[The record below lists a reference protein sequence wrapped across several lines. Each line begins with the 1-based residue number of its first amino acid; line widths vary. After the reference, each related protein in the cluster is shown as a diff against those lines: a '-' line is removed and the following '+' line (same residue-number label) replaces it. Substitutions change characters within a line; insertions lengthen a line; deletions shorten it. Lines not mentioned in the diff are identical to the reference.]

1 MGRAPCCTKV
11 GLHRGPWSIREDTLL
26 KNYIQLH
33 GEGNWR
39 SLPKKAGLLRCGKS
53 CRLRWMNYL
62 RPDIKRGN
70 ITPDEDDL
78 IVRLHAL
85 LGNRWSLIAGRL
97 PGRTDNEIKNYW
109 NTHIS
114 KRLRSQGTDPDSH
127 KKLPEPPQESKK
139 KRNKK
144 GNNKEKNML
153 ETEKV
158 KVHNPKPIRVT
169 LSSFSMSRKSRI
181 FDWSTRANHGTSSH
195 EGERQLGTE
204 FVDIISQ
211 YSNLKDGGNDNDN
224 DDVRFLLGDDDQ
236 DHGLVINGTDLECQS
251 HVQKLYDEYLELLK
265 TEGDQLQSDSFVES
279 LLI

>member
-1 MGRAPCCTKV
+1 MGRAPCCAKV

-70 ITPDEDDL
+70 ISPDEDDL
-78 IVRLHAL
+78 IIRLHAL

-109 NTHIS
+109 NTHLS
-114 KRLRSQGTDPDSH
+114 KKLRSQGTDPNTH
-127 KKLPEPPQESKK
+127 KKLPKPLQVTPKK
-139 KRNKK
+139 KNRKSNI
-144 GNNKEKNML
+144 KEKNKPKV
-153 ETEKV
+153 TDFAPEKV
-158 KVHNPKPIRVT
+158 KVHNPKPTRVT
-169 LSSFSMSRKSRI
+169 SIMSRSSK
-181 FDWSTRANHGTSSH
+181 FDWSNSTSTTSNH
-195 EGERQLGTE
+195 ELGL
-204 FVDIISQ
+204 DIISHEC
-211 YSNLKDGGNDNDN
+211 SKFENIIGG
-224 DDVRFLLGDDDQ
+224 DDVEVGFLLGDD
-236 DHGLVINGTDLECQS
+236 DHGLVINGSDDLECQS
-251 HVQKLYDEYLELLK
+251 HVQKLYEEYLQLLK
-265 TEGDQLQSDSFVES
+265 AEEDRVHDSDSFVDS